1 MSEYRGRR
9 NMFEVRRHHPQR
21 GVTSLLF
28 ALLLPILLGL
38 GALAVDFAYL
48 LTVKNELQ
56 NAADAAA
63 LGGANYLYVNGQP
76 NWSVA
81 IQKAQEAITL
91 NSAGGITLRN
101 ASVTAGYWNASLP
114 SGTLQSLPMTPTLY
128 DVPALKVVVS
138 KSNQQNSGEVG
149 VYFAKFLGILS
160 APVSVSSVAGRT
172 SPGSVEPGGVFP
184 IVMSQCMFDSYW
196 NFNAVPPGPQI
207 DPLTNQNKIFQ
218 LGNATYG
225 SCASGQWTSL
235 DADSN
240 SASFI
245 KNLVTHMNPKLISV
259 GDLIWVQTG
268 VKTSN
273 YDDVNSCS
281 AAGNKS
287 CEYVTIPIA
296 NIITGHAHSPIS
308 GFACL
313 RILRAVGGNS
323 KFIEVQMSTNCD
335 ANYSGG
341 VGPGYGVVSPSSLLQ

>member
-1 MSEYRGRR
+1 
-9 NMFEVRRHHPQR
+9 MFENRKNSCQR
-21 GVTSLLF
+21 GVTSLVF
-28 ALLLPILLGL
+28 ALLLPILLGI

-63 LGGANYLYVNGQP
+63 LGGANYLYTNGQP
-76 NWSVA
+76 NWNVA
-81 IQKAQEAITL
+81 IQKAQDAITI
-91 NSAGGITLRN
+91 NSAAGNTLRD
-101 ASVTAGYWNASLP
+101 ATVTAGYWNLLLP
-114 SGTLQSLPMTPTLY
+114 SQTLQSLPMTPTIN

-138 KSNQQNSGEVG
+138 KNSKQNFGEVN

-160 APVSVSSVAGRT
+160 APVSVSSVAGRA
-172 SPGSVEPGGVFP
+172 SPGTVEPGGAFP

-207 DPLTNQNKIFQ
+207 DPQTKQNKIFQ
-218 LGNATYG
+218 LGDTTYG

-245 KNLVTHMNPKLISV
+245 KNLIVNMNPKKISI

-268 VKTSN
+268 VKSSN
-273 YDDVNSCS
+273 YDDINSCS
-281 AAGNKS
+281 AAGSKS

-296 NIITGHAHSPIS
+296 NNIAGHAHSPIS

-313 RILRAVGGNS
+313 HILRAVGGNS
-323 KFIEVQMSTNCD
+323 KFIEVQMSTNCE